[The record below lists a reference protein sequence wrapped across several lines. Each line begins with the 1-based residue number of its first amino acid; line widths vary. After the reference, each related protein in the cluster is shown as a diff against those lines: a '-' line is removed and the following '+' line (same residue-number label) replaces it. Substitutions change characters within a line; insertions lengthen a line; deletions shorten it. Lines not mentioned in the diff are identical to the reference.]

1 MKIIKNKGFTLIELL
16 VVVAISDFLLS
27 IVSVVLSSSRNR
39 TTIAG
44 GFSLLFDGNDW
55 QNII

>member
-39 TTIAG
+39 ATITG

>member
-27 IVSVVLSSSRNR
+27 IVLVVLSNSRNR
-39 TTIAG
+39 ATIAD